1 MVENDLAGLAPQTRQ
16 IQKIQQTQQIRGGKP
31 DPSKPDGTSKT
42 GVESEPDRKGLLG
55 GRLRIDKTQATIIL
69 CGLYLFF
76 SLAGNIA
83 ATKVTYFGSLVMD
96 AGFIY
101 SLTFTWRDL
110 IHKQLGQKAAITTI
124 WLAAGFNL
132 LAALYFQLVV
142 LLPAQTDWASN
153 GGQTA
158 WAFLFG
164 IIDSS
169 GPGWQSI
176 FSLQMRIVIGSILT
190 ALLAELIDTKVY
202 HFWTRGKRRNW
213 PQWTRVFASNA
224 ISIPVDSLLFPLI
237 AFAGI
242 VGAAGLQQMIWTNLI
257 VKAIITLLIFWT
269 IYLVP
274 EKPIYRDD

>member
-1 MVENDLAGLAPQTRQ
+1 MAENDLASRAPQTRQ
-16 IQKIQQTQQIRGGKP
+16 IP
-31 DPSKPDGTSKT
+31 H
-42 GVESEPDRKGLLG
+42 SEQSGQNEQSVQSQSGNPNSSTPERSGFLG

-142 LLPAQTDWASN
+142 LLPAQTDWANN

-169 GPGWQSI
+169 SPGWHSI

-190 ALLAELIDTKVY
+190 ALLAELIDTRVY
-202 HFWTRGKRRNW
+202 HFWTQGARRNW

-224 ISIPVDSLLFPLI
+224 VSIPVDSLLFPII

-257 VKAIITLLIFWT
+257 VKSIITLLIFWT

-274 EKPIYRDD
+274 EKPIYEGD